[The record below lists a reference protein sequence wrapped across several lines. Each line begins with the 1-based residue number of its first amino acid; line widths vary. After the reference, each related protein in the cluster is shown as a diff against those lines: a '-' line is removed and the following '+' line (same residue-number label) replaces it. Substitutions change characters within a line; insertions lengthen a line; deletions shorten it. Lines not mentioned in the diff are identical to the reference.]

1 MILVHCFVTCVQESA
16 SSNGVTAMPTF
27 ILFRN
32 KVKVDNLRGADPTAL
47 EEKIK
52 KFYTTEGEDES
63 GVKGYVSRHVK
74 LF

>member
-1 MILVHCFVTCVQESA
+1 LIGVQESA

-32 KVKVDNLRGADPTAL
+32 KVKVDNLRGADPNAL

-52 KFYTTEGEDES
+52 KFYDAESEDES
-63 GVKGYVSRHVK
+63 GVKGYVS
-74 LF
+74 

>member
-1 MILVHCFVTCVQESA
+1 MIDVQESA

-32 KVKVDNLRGADPTAL
+32 KVKVDSLRGADPNAL

-52 KFYTTEGEDES
+52 KFYDAESEDES
-63 GVKGYVSRHVK
+63 GVKGYVS
-74 LF
+74 